1 MWESLSWL
9 FGGNLA
15 DRRGRDFLLCWG
27 GEGEEWGK
35 FGTGGRVEGWL
46 GDGGRKNERL
56 GNGWTKFLVDLGN
69 GIKTVFFIKGGCRK
83 SFGVEE
89 FVW

>member
-15 DRRGRDFLLCWG
+15 DGRGRDFCCAG
-27 GEGEEWGK
+27 GGEEGEEWGK

-46 GDGGRKNERL
+46 GDGEWNERL
-56 GNGWTKFLVDLGN
+56 VNGYDKFSV
-69 GIKTVFFIKGGCRK
+69 T
-83 SFGVEE
+83 
-89 FVW
+89 